1 MMKFVA
7 GIIVGIALT
16 VGGVSGLVVMMD
28 MALDTTR
35 GTFERMLN
43 GKSQNDSR

>member
-1 MMKFVA
+1 MIRFVA

-16 VGGVSGLVVMMD
+16 VGGVSGLVVLMD
-28 MALDTTR
+28 TALDTTK
-35 GTFERMLN
+35 GTFERMMN